1 MAKKMNS
8 FADLVYSTET
18 GSTCPKCGKAL
29 KKCSCTTNSTP
40 PKGDGIVRVGRL
52 TKGKKGAGVTTITG
66 LPLNDSDLKDVAKK
80 LKQKC
85 GTGGTIK
92 ERIIE
97 IQGDKRDLLI
107 PELEKMGYTVK
118 RVGG

>member
-1 MAKKMNS
+1 MAKKLSS
-8 FADLVYSTET
+8 FSDLVYSSET
-18 GSTCPKCGKAL
+18 GSDCPTCGKSL
-29 KKCSCTTNSTP
+29 KKCSCTVQQEI

-66 LPLNDSDLKDVAKK
+66 LPLGGADLKAMAKT

-92 ERIIE
+92 ENIIE
-97 IQGDKRDLLI
+97 IQGDKRDLLMK
-107 PELEKMGYTVK
+107 ELGKLGYTVK